1 MIYKNRFKK
10 IVRGFLAIV
19 ALSSVYLSSALAQS
33 GRFGNWHMGPGMMGN
48 WGMGGFGMIFM
59 ILFWGLVI
67 FGTVALIRW
76 LIQSPGRRSHLGTGT
91 GFDAM
96 DILKKRYAEGEIAR
110 DEFETMKKEIL
121 R

>member
-1 MIYKNRFKK
+1 
-10 IVRGFLAIV
+10 V
-19 ALSSVYLSSALAQS
+19 AAEH
-33 GRFGNWHMGPGMMGN
+33 GNLTTSFQHYEIAAGEGS
-48 WGMGGFGMIFM
+48 MIFM
-59 ILFWGLVI
+59 ILFWGLII

>member
-1 MIYKNRFKK
+1 
-10 IVRGFLAIV
+10 
-19 ALSSVYLSSALAQS
+19 
-33 GRFGNWHMGPGMMGN
+33 
-48 WGMGGFGMIFM
+48 MIFM
-59 ILFWGLVI
+59 ILFWGLII